1 MGISINHLPDVSS
14 SGKHENLRLKQIKT
28 GSLFH
33 RMLDSEPNYEL
44 HPLHPPPPQKKNS
57 PYSRAKSFPSTW
69 MYTLYVNFFSNFI
82 YNSISV
88 RG

>member
-33 RMLDSEPNYEL
+33 RVLDSEPNYEL
-44 HPLHPPPPQKKNS
+44 HPPPPPKKKQLS

-69 MYTLYVNFFSNFI
+69 MYTLYQLFF
-82 YNSISV
+82 
-88 RG
+88 